1 MQFNTYSVEN
11 ISGEIEISKQD
22 VFDNDVE
29 QVLRELSLMVL
40 SEFQNGDDSL
50 FGFKSFGND
59 FSKIIRK
66 NFPEIITLTE
76 NRRSM
81 PYKFNMFLSIQPKY
95 VIMFGDSL
103 GQKLVDN
110 SFPRVPDFIFF
121 VQEVLNKH
129 YQLKSNIFFRIIEI
143 LEFDNLEIEVLDNNR
158 KRIICK
164 KL

>member
-1 MQFNTYSVEN
+1 MQYNIYSIEN
-11 ISGEIEISKQD
+11 VSGEIQIAKQD
-22 VFDNDVE
+22 VFDIDAE
-29 QVLRELSLMVL
+29 QVLRNLSLMVL
-40 SEFQNGDDSL
+40 NEFQNGDNSL

-66 NFPEIITLTE
+66 NFPDIITLTE

-81 PYKFNMFLSIQPKY
+81 PYKFNMFLSSHPKY

-121 VQEVLNKH
+121 VEEVLNKH
-129 YQLKSNIFFRIIEI
+129 YQLKSRMFFRIIEI
-143 LEFDNLEIEVLDNNR
+143 LEFDNLEIEVFENNR
-158 KRIICK
+158 KRIIYK
-164 KL
+164 GL